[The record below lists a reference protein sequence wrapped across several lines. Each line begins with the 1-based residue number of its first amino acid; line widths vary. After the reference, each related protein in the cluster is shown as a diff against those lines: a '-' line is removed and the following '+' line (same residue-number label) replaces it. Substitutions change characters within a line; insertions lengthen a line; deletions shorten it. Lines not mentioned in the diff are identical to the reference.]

1 MTFAEVDQR
10 YLALK
15 QQFDVGDLA
24 EDEFDEALRALM
36 IQDELGRWWAKAR
49 DSGQWNYYDA
59 VTQTWTPA
67 SPPAPVSPLPSRQP
81 AEPHPA
87 QQVTTP
93 AQYVQP
99 VSQQFSQ
106 FAPQQA
112 TPVAQDYVYTTGQ
125 PELSPGLKVV
135 FYILSFLVPIVGIV
149 LFFVYRGKPA
159 PEDRAAANLFLI
171 LGAISFGLSC
181 LCSFAIPLML
191 VSFS

>member
-15 QQFDVGDLA
+15 QQFNAGDLT
-24 EDEFDEALRALM
+24 EEEFDDALRAMM

-67 SPPAPVSPLPSRQP
+67 APQPPPPTMPAASSSRSSERSMASQVSEPGVIEPQSAQPPA
-81 AEPHPA
+81 A
-87 QQVTTP
+87 QRYGGT
-93 AQYVQP
+93 A
-99 VSQQFSQ
+99 
-106 FAPQQA
+106 
-112 TPVAQDYVYTTGQ
+112 YTAGQ

-159 PEDRAAANLFLI
+159 PEDRAAAKLF
-171 LGAISFGLSC
+171 
-181 LCSFAIPLML
+181 
-191 VSFS
+191 